1 MHSPFQAYL
10 ADLHARL
17 AGTHKGAL
25 ASYIPELTKADPEW
39 FGICLVT
46 MDGVAYSVG
55 DTEQMFTM
63 QSVSKPFVYAT
74 ALADRGQPLVASKVG
89 VEPSGDAF
97 NSISLDPQTGAPLN
111 PMINAGAIA
120 TTSLVAGETT
130 EAQWRRIKSSIAA
143 FVGRDVHVDESVY
156 QSESDT
162 GFRNRAIAWMLKN
175 FGVIE
180 NEPMATLEN
189 YFRQCSILVSCRDLA
204 FMAATL
210 ANGGVHP
217 LTGERALPTEHV
229 ERVLS
234 VMATCGMYD
243 YAGSWLY
250 EVGMPA
256 KSGVSG
262 GIIAVV
268 PGRFGIGFFSPLLD
282 EKGNSVRGIA
292 ACKRLSRDFDLHVF
306 ARTATPAMAL
316 GRVYTGAAAP
326 SRRQHPATVRA
337 YLTEHARRIKY
348 LCLHGI
354 LAVDGV
360 EYIIRR
366 MREMAPDTHSFILDM
381 HEAIGISESAAR
393 LLNQA
398 RLGFG
403 EEDIAVVCSRI
414 RDSRGIL
421 GPLSKAVR
429 KGDRG
434 FLVFEDNDLAVEWCE
449 NRLVQELPLSP
460 AAKGSLADSVLFKG
474 VPQILLKQVEV
485 VARSHVYA
493 RGEQIL
499 RHGQEGDGRVF
510 FIESGHV
517 SILMPLQNGA
527 HQRIASLGPG
537 MEFGE
542 MALLGQRTRSAS
554 VYADTEVRCRIL
566 EAEDFGRIADE
577 TPLLKI
583 TVLENLASDMANRLR
598 GANQWVAALA

>member
-1 MHSPFQAYL
+1 MQCPIQASL
-10 ADLHARL
+10 AELHGRL
-17 AGTHKGAL
+17 AGMSRGAL
-25 ASYIPELTKADPEW
+25 ATYIPELANADPQW

-46 MDGVAYSVG
+46 LDGVAYSVG
-55 DTEQMFTM
+55 DTEPMFTM
-63 QSVSKPFVYAT
+63 QSISKPFVYAT
-74 ALADRGQPLVASKVG
+74 ALADRGQQLLASKVG

-120 TTSLVAGETT
+120 TTSLVAGDTT
-130 EAQWRRIKSSIAA
+130 EAQWRRIESSIAA
-143 FVGRDVHVDESVY
+143 FVGREVRVDESVY
-156 QSESDT
+156 RSESET

-175 FGVIE
+175 FGIIDG
-180 NEPMATLEN
+180 EPMATLEN
-189 YFRQCSILVSCRDLA
+189 YFRQCSLLVSCRDLA
-204 FMAATL
+204 YMAATL

-217 LTGERALPTEHV
+217 LTGQCALPSEHV

-268 PGRFGIGFFSPLLD
+268 PGRFGIGIFSPLLD

-292 ACKRLSRDFDLHVF
+292 ACKHLSRDFGLHVF
-306 ARTATPAMAL
+306 AHTASPSMAL

-326 SRRQHPATVRA
+326 SRRQPSPEVRA
-337 YLTEHARRIKY
+337 YLSEHARRIKY
-348 LCLHGI
+348 LCLHG
-354 LAVDGV
+354 LVAVDGA

-366 MREMAPDTHSFILDM
+366 MRDMAPETHSFILDM

-398 RLGFG
+398 RLGFRDDG
-403 EEDIAVVCSRI
+403 VAVVCSRVGDRRAI
-414 RDSRGIL
+414 I
-421 GPLSKAVR
+421 GPLSKSAR
-429 KGDRG
+429 KADRG
-434 FLVFEDNDLAVEWCE
+434 FLVFEDNDMAVEWCE
-449 NRLVQELPLSP
+449 NRLVQELP
-460 AAKGSLADSVLFKG
+460 AAPVAKRSLADSVLFRG
-474 VPQILLKQVEV
+474 VPEALLRQVEV
-485 VARSHVYA
+485 TTTSQVYA
-493 RGEQIL
+493 QGEQIL
-499 RHGQEGDGRVF
+499 KHGQQGDGRVF

-517 SILMPLQNGA
+517 SILVPLPSGA

-542 MALLGQRTRSAS
+542 MALLGQTTRSAL

-566 EAEDFGRIADE
+566 DAGDFARISDEA
-577 TPLLKI
+577 PLLKI
-583 TVLENLASDMANRLR
+583 AVLENLAGDLANRLR
-598 GANQWVAALA
+598 GANQWIAALA

>member
-1 MHSPFQAYL
+1 MQSPIQAYL
-10 ADLHARL
+10 ADLHGHL
-17 AGTHKGAL
+17 AATHRGEL
-25 ASYIPELTKADPEW
+25 ASYIPELAKADPQW
-39 FGICLVT
+39 FGICVVT

-55 DTEQMFTM
+55 DTEQLFTV
-63 QSVSKPFVYAT
+63 QSISKPFVYAT
-74 ALADRGQPLVASKVG
+74 ALADRGQPFVARKVG

-97 NSISLDPQTGAPLN
+97 NSISLDPQTGAPIN

-130 EAQWRRIKSSIAA
+130 EAQWRRIESSIAA
-143 FVGRDVHVDESVY
+143 FVGRDVSVDESVY
-156 QSESDT
+156 RSESET

-175 FGVIE
+175 FGIIDG
-180 NEPMATLEN
+180 EPMASLEN

-204 FMAATL
+204 CMAATL

-217 LTGERALPTEHV
+217 LTGVSALPAEHV

-268 PGRFGIGFFSPLLD
+268 PGRFGIGIYSPRLD

-292 ACKRLSRDFDLHVF
+292 ACKRLSRDFGLHVF
-306 ARTATPAMAL
+306 TRNASPAMAL
-316 GRVYTGAAAP
+316 GRVYSGAVAP
-326 SRRQHPATVRA
+326 SRRQPAAEIRA
-337 YLTEHARRIKY
+337 YLSEHARRIKY
-348 LCLHGI
+348 LCLHGF
-354 LAVDGV
+354 LAVDGA
-360 EYIIRR
+360 EYVIRR
-366 MREMAPDTHSFILDM
+366 MQEMAPDTHSFILDM

-393 LLNQA
+393 LLNRA

-403 EEDIAVVCSRI
+403 EDGIAVVCSRI
-414 RDSRGIL
+414 RDRRAIL
-421 GPLSKAVR
+421 SPLSKAAH

-449 NRLVQELPLSP
+449 NRLVSELPATS
-460 AAKGSLADSVLFKG
+460 AAMGSLADSLLFRG
-474 VPQILLKQVEV
+474 VPEPLLRQVEV
-485 VARSHVYA
+485 ATRAHVYA

-542 MALLGQRTRSAS
+542 MALLGQTTRSAS

-566 EAEDFGRIADE
+566 EAGDFARISDAA
-577 TPLLKI
+577 PLLKV
-583 TVLENLASDMANRLR
+583 TVLQNLATDMANRLR
-598 GANQWVAALA
+598 GANQWIAALA